1 MNYKKIIVTILMIHL
16 LCQCTLNNRHYE
28 RVATELNSSDID
40 QSLINIIKLYIKK
53 YPNIESVALYF
64 NNEIDA
70 NIANKYGI
78 GTYFTIGELYSGG
91 ELNQAKTLS
100 NIPFE
105 YFCIGDKR
113 VYIVSEIN
121 ILFSKEYLKHQ
132 YEKVSQRKSSNI
144 KIHKKW
150 LIKYEEDWSRHP
162 DIKRHYKIIRNSE
175 NDNI

>member
-1 MNYKKIIVTILMIHL
+1 MNYKNIIVTVLMIHL

-28 RVATELNSSDID
+28 RVATESKSSDID

-53 YPNIESVALYF
+53 NPNIESVALYF

-91 ELNQAKTLS
+91 ELNQVKTQL

-113 VYIVSEIN
+113 VYIVSEVN
-121 ILFSKEYLKHQ
+121 ILFSKEYIKYQYGRDLQHQ
-132 YEKVSQRKSSNI
+132 SSNI
-144 KIHKKW
+144 IRHKKW

-175 NDNI
+175 NDNS